1 MVKVP
6 SLCPYNSVGLECH
19 PYKMEV
25 VCSNQTAG
33 TNDTYSKF
41 FTHLQS
47 ESKNKYRV
55 LISDFHNK
63 KSLVSASDF
72 CLNNLYVKRN

>member
-1 MVKVP
+1 MVEVP
-6 SLCPYNSVGLECH
+6 SPCPYNSVGPECH

-33 TNDTYSKF
+33 TNDTYSKI

-55 LISDFHNK
+55 FISDFIIK
-63 KSLVSASDF
+63 KSSAETGDF
-72 CLNNLYVKRN
+72 LFFK